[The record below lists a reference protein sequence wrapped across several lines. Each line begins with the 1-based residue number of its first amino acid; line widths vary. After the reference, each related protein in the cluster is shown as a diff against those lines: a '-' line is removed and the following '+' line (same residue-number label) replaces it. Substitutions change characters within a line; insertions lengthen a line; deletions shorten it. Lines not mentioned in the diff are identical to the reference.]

1 MNDHFFLSPNGKQ
14 MNYTKTM
21 FVYLLFSLIFH
32 CFILGL
38 FMGTS
43 SYSKLTPYIS
53 KEKIIRVEFLKQEQQ
68 ESIKKLVEVV
78 EPTDEIPSKTENIA
92 EANSISS
99 GPVTKEG
106 DTPGPPL
113 IENSKIE
120 TLGSKTEKVQVA
132 NVIPQTKK
140 PPKIQAKETEKK
152 KNELPVEGTPH
163 KEKEEAILLKKEDK
177 IDENPLIEKQNPEEV
192 LEPEYSGKALQ
203 KPQGKIYNQVKKIGI
218 LGYEALQDQLAPYL
232 KEIQQRVEK
241 YWRHYLYTRYSGTKP
256 TEVVIDC
263 EINPE
268 GKIVR
273 IDVIGEPEDPLF
285 LGICKQSLQKSAP
298 FSPFPF
304 QVSDIYS
311 NKNLQIRWTFSFM
324 Y

>member
-1 MNDHFFLSPNGKQ
+1 MNDHFFSSPNGKQ
-14 MNYTKTM
+14 INYTKTM
-21 FVYLLFSLIFH
+21 TIYLLFSLIFH

-38 FMGTS
+38 LIKTS
-43 SYSKLTPYIS
+43 PYSKLTPYLP
-53 KEKIIRVEFLKQEQQ
+53 KERVIRVEFIKQEQK

-92 EANSISS
+92 ETNSISS
-99 GPVTKEG
+99 GPDKKEG
-106 DTPGPPL
+106 DIPGPPL

-120 TLGSKTEKVQVA
+120 TLGSKTEKMQVA

-140 PPKIQAKETEKK
+140 PPKIQPKETEKR
-152 KNELPVEGTPH
+152 KNDLPVEEILH
-163 KEKEEAILLKKEDK
+163 KEKETILSKKEDRMK
-177 IDENPLIEKQNPEEV
+177 EEQLIEKQNSDEV
-192 LEPEYSGKALQ
+192 LEPEYSGKELQ
-203 KPQGKIYNQVKKIGI
+203 KPQGKIYNQVKKEGI
-218 LGYEALQDQLAPYL
+218 LAYEALQDQLAPYL
-232 KEIQQRVEK
+232 KEIQKRVER

-263 EINPE
+263 EINSE

-304 QVSDIYS
+304 QVSDIYR
-311 NKNLQIRWTFSFM
+311 NKNLQIRWTFSFL
-324 Y
+324 